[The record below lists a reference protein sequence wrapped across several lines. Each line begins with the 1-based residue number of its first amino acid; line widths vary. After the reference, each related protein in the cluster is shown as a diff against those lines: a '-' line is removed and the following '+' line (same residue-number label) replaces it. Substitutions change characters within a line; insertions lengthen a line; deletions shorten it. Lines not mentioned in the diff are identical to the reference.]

1 MRFLTL
7 SVTTFLGIG
16 YLPIMPGTYASLSV
30 IITYSFALGETSFY
44 FQISIIL
51 FLFLIGTIFSTKAE
65 TIFDKKDPKPV
76 VIDEVV
82 GQMISVFLV
91 SSRILPLA
99 IGFILF
105 RVFDVLKPFPCFQ
118 AQKMKGGLGV
128 MLDDVFAGIWANL
141 ILRVIMK
148 IFEI

>member
-16 YLPIMPGTYASLSV
+16 YLPIMPGTFASLAV

-44 FQISIIL
+44 LQILIIL
-51 FLFLIGTIFSTKAE
+51 FLFLVGTIFSTRAE
-65 TIFDKKDPKPV
+65 VLFERKDPKYV

-82 GQMISVFLV
+82 GQMISVFFI

-99 IGFILF
+99 MGFILF

-118 AQKMKGGLGV
+118 AQKIKGGLGV

-148 IFEI
+148 IFEV